1 MVNALM
7 VNALMVNIKWF
18 NSKLLLLLILFLPQM
33 LISTELHPGL
43 FLTPRG
49 VKEIRKSATKYPV
62 FNQSYIEIKQIADKA
77 LSSEIVVP
85 IPVDAGGGYTHEKH
99 KNNYYEMN
107 AAGIVYQITGDVR
120 YAAFVKNMLFKYAEM
135 YPKLDLHPVQRSKTR
150 GKIFWQSLNEAVW
163 LVHTSMA
170 YDCIYN
176 FLSVSE
182 RKFIESNLFY
192 PMAEFL
198 SNGNKA
204 NYEVFNMM
212 HNHGT
217 WATAAVGMI
226 GYAMGD
232 KDLVEKALYGS
243 AKDGKTGFIRQ
254 LDFLFSPDGYFTE
267 GPYYQRYA
275 IWPFMT
281 FAQVI
286 QNKQPELKIFAY
298 RDSILL
304 KAVDILLQSSYNGE
318 IFYLNDAL
326 TKTFKTQEIVYA
338 VNIAY
343 KNNPKNKSLLAI
355 AKKQQQFV
363 VSDAGIET
371 ASAIY
376 QQKNIH
382 AFTYRSL
389 IMRDGLDGTQGG
401 IAIFRTGQSDKDAC
415 MTFKATSHGLSHGH
429 YDKLSITLHDN
440 GNPILADYGAVR
452 FLNIEPKY
460 GGHYTPENYSW
471 AMQTIAHNTVTVD
484 SISHFN
490 ADINISSQHH
500 SQILYAN
507 YQNQE
512 FQVVSAVENNAY
524 PGVKLHRTTGMFSNK
539 DYFSFPVLIDVF
551 RTDGGSQMHTF
562 DLPFYY
568 KGHFVSTNF
577 EYRKQI
583 SQMKPL
589 GNKNGYQHLWVEA
602 FGKTTKPLTTFTWFN
617 GNRFY
622 SINTMTDNG
631 TEMFMVRTGASDP
644 FFNLRYEPAFILRQ
658 SGVTKHS
665 FISVIE
671 PHGLYDINREVT
683 EGYSS
688 TINDLKLICNN
699 EQFTAFEIHLKN
711 NIKLLYIQLNSNFDE
726 KATRNFNKEGINIKF
741 TGNYFIGKI

>member
-1 MVNALM
+1 MVNCKI
-7 VNALMVNIKWF
+7 VNTLIVNTL
-18 NSKLLLLLILFLPQM
+18 NSKFFLLLILFLPQ
-33 LISTELHPGL
+33 LLFSADTHPGL

-49 VKEIRKSATKYPV
+49 VKEIRKSAGKFPV
-62 FNQSYIEIKQIADKA
+62 FNQSYTEMKQIADNA
-77 LSSEIVVP
+77 LKSDITVP

-99 KNNYYEMN
+99 KNIYYEMN
-107 AAGIVYQITGDVR
+107 AAGIVYQISGDVR
-120 YAAFVKNMLFKYAEM
+120 YAAFVKNMLYKYAEM
-135 YPKLDLHPVQRSKTR
+135 YPKLDLHPVMRSKTR
-150 GKIFWQSLNEAVW
+150 GKIFWQALNEAVW
-163 LVHTSMA
+163 LVHTAMA
-170 YDCIYN
+170 YDCVYN
-176 FLSVSE
+176 YISE
-182 RKFIESNLFY
+182 TDRKFIEQNLFY

-204 NYEVFNMM
+204 NYDVFNMM

-232 KDLVEKALYGS
+232 KNLVEKALYGS

-286 QNKQPELKIFAY
+286 QNRQPELNIFAY

-326 TKTFKTQEIVYA
+326 SKTFKTQEIVYA

-343 KNNPKNKSLLAI
+343 KNNPKNKSLLTI
-355 AKKQQQFV
+355 ANQQQQFV
-363 VSDAGIET
+363 ISDAGIET
-371 ASAIY
+371 AKAMY
-376 QQKNIH
+376 RQKTLP
-382 AFTYRSL
+382 AFSYRSL
-389 IMRDGLDGTQGG
+389 LMHDGLDGTQGG
-401 IAIFRTGQSDKDAC
+401 IAIFRSGQSDKDAC

-471 AMQTIAHNTVTVD
+471 AMQTIAHNTVSVD
-484 SISHFN
+484 STSHYK
-490 ADINISSQHH
+490 ADINISSEYNPKILFADYQHP
-500 SQILYAN
+500 
-507 YQNQE
+507 E
-512 FQVVSAVENNAY
+512 FQIVSAVESNAY
-524 PGVKLHRTTGMFSNK
+524 PGIKLHRTTGMLNNK
-539 DYFSFPVLIDVF
+539 QFFTFPVLIDVF
-551 RTDGGSQMHTF
+551 RVEGGSQTHTF

-568 KGHFVSTNF
+568 KGHFVSANF
-577 EYRKQI
+577 EYKKQTTT
-583 SQMKPL
+583 MKPL
-589 GNKNGYQHLWVEA
+589 GTKNGYQHLWVEA
-602 FGKTTKPLTTFTWFN
+602 YGKTDKPFSTFTWFN

-622 SINTMTDNG
+622 SINTLTNDG

-658 SGVTKHS
+658 NGISKHT
-665 FISVIE
+665 FVSVIE
-671 PHGLYDINREVT
+671 PHGLYDISKEVT
-683 EGYSS
+683 EGFSS
-688 TINDLKLICNN
+688 SVTDLKLIYDDAD
-699 EQFTAFEIHLKN
+699 FTAVEIHLKN
-711 NIKLLYIQLNSNFDE
+711 EKKLLYIQVNQDFDTE
-726 KATRNFNKEGINIKF
+726 KQRSFNKAGKNIQF
-741 TGNYFIGKI
+741 RGNYYINKL